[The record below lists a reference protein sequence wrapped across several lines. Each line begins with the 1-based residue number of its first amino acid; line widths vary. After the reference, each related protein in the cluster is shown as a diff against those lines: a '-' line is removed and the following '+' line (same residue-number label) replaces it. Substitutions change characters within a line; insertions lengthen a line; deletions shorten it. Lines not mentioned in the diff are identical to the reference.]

1 MSLQFAAS
9 LPSEQTAVIEFLRA
23 TFQAD
28 LELLSFRPDVFH
40 WKYFSHHPDWHRD
53 RSYGLKN
60 DGGIVA
66 HGGVWPLRLRK
77 AGADVDAIHLI
88 DWAASRTTVGSGLLL
103 LKKVAAITDVLL
115 TIGGSSDT
123 RSILTKIGYRQ
134 VGQLKLHARVVR
146 PWLQYR
152 NARHFNW
159 KAPVRLLR
167 NASWSLSPLP
177 QPPKDWEVTRI
188 SQFDS
193 SCEPI
198 LNGTAAADV
207 FTSQRTIAGLNRMLS
222 CPAAVFSAFV
232 LHRSKRPCGYFLLA
246 QVGKQTRIV
255 DLRVDRS
262 NPATWMV
269 ACSLAAHTAA
279 ELPETAE
286 IVAGFSIDIVN
297 EAFAQTGFRA
307 RGSLPVYCYD
317 PKQVLGNEP
326 ILDLSM
332 LDGDL
337 CFISDA
343 QNPFWT

>member
-28 LELLSFRPDVFH
+28 HELLSFRPDVFQ
-40 WKYFSHHPDWHRD
+40 WKYFFAHPDWHRD
-53 RSYGLKN
+53 RSFVLRN
-60 DGGIVA
+60 ENGIVA
-66 HGGVWPLRLRK
+66 HGGVWPLRLK
-77 AGADVDAIHLI
+77 KPGADVDAIHLI

-134 VGQLKLHARVVR
+134 VGELKLHARVVR
-146 PWLQYR
+146 PWLQFR
-152 NARHFNW
+152 NTRNFHW
-159 KAPVRLLR
+159 KAPLRLLR
-167 NASWSLSPLP
+167 NTSWSLTSLP
-177 QPPKDWEVTRI
+177 RPPKDWEVTRI

-193 SCEPI
+193 SVESV
-198 LNGTAAADV
+198 LSGTSADF

-222 CPAAVFSAFV
+222 CPAALFSAFV
-232 LHRSKRPCGYFLLA
+232 LSRSKRPCGYFLLA
-246 QVGKQTRIV
+246 QVAKQTRIV
-255 DLRVDRS
+255 DLRVDH
-262 NPATWMV
+262 NDAATWMA

-279 ELPETAE
+279 EIPDTAE
-286 IVAGFSIDIVN
+286 IVAGFSLQVVN
-297 EAFAQTGFRA
+297 EAFAHAGFRS

-317 PKQVLGNEP
+317 PKKALGSEP
-326 ILDLSM
+326 VLDLSM

>member
-23 TFQAD
+23 TFRAD
-28 LELLSFRPDVFH
+28 LELLSFRPDVFQ
-40 WKYFSHHPDWHRD
+40 WKYFSDHPDWHRD
-53 RSYGLKN
+53 RSYVLRN
-60 DGGIVA
+60 EDGIVA
-66 HGGVWPLRLRK
+66 HGGVWPLRLK
-77 AGADVDAIHLI
+77 KPGADVDAIHLI
-88 DWAASRTTVGSGLLL
+88 DWAASRTVVGSGLLL
-103 LKKVAAITDVLL
+103 LKNVSAITNVLL

-134 VGQLKLHARVVR
+134 VGEVKLHARVVR

-152 NARHFNW
+152 DTPHFNW
-159 KAPVRLLR
+159 KAPLRLLR
-167 NASWSLSPLP
+167 NASWSLATLPASPR
-177 QPPKDWEVTRI
+177 DWEVTRI

-193 SCEPI
+193 SLESI
-198 LNGTAAADV
+198 LNGTAVDF

-222 CPAAVFSAFV
+222 CPAVVFSAFV
-232 LHRSKRPCGYFLLA
+232 LHHSKRPCGYFLLA

-255 DLRVDRS
+255 DLRVDR
-262 NPATWMV
+262 NDAPTWMV
-269 ACSLAAHTAA
+269 ACSLATLTAA
-279 ELPETAE
+279 KLPETAE
-286 IVAGFSIDIVN
+286 IVAGFSIDVMN
-297 EAFAQTGFRA
+297 EAFAQTGFRP

-317 PKQVLGNEP
+317 PKKVLGNEP